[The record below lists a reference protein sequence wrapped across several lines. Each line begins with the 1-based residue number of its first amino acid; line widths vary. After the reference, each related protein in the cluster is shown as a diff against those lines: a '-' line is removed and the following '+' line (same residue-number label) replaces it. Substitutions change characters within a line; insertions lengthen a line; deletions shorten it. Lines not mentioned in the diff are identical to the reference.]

1 MVFCVQFLKNYP
13 KHMKKILSAAAI
25 IILCLSSILAQKL
38 THVQGEF
45 LIKPVVGVDVKK
57 WAKEW
62 QYFNGTETQFKIQE
76 QVSEPLNVW
85 RCTFDFA
92 KVHEYK
98 FLETIRLDSQIETVQ
113 FNHLME
119 SRSTVPNDI
128 QFDLQW
134 WHFNVGQSTAKI
146 GEDLDSDLA
155 WDLATGG
162 VTATGDT
169 IVVCIIDDG
178 LSLTHPDF
186 GNNIWVNRA
195 EIPGNNKDDDN
206 NGYVDDYR
214 GWNIVFNNDV
224 IDNKTTHGTPIAGII
239 GAKGNNGIGI
249 AGINWNVK
257 LMMVAGVPETEAQAL
272 AAYSYPLTMRKRYNA
287 SNGAQGAFVVA
298 TNSSW
303 GTPNTFPDDAPLWC
317 AVYDSLGYQ
326 GILNTAAVPNSNTDV
341 EEKGDLPTLC
351 PSDFLIT
358 VTNIDQ
364 QGKLFQDAA
373 YGTTSVDLGA
383 YGEKVWSTTSPDT
396 YGNVTGTSYAT
407 PQVAGAIALLYSV
420 PCQNFAALYK
430 SDPKAAALFAQQYIL
445 QGVTLDGGL
454 FHFTVTGGKLNLH
467 KPLQLLRAACAECFP
482 PTSLAVTNITDKSA
496 TLNWLKNAEIT
507 RVDVRWRAIGAANW
521 IEIANASSPLILN
534 NLLACTEYEFQLN
547 AYCGGE
553 ALGYNK
559 STTFKTD
566 GCCTAPADPQVSFI
580 GGTIANIRWNK
591 VLAASSYALQLRVKG
606 TQNWQTF
613 TTSNTTLLLNN
624 LIACTEY
631 DLQLA
636 SLCNGTLSAYSD
648 IYNFQTPNC
657 GACRDLQYCVPRN
670 LNASDEWIA
679 SVKLNTL
686 TNTSGSNEGYG
697 DYTGMMPTKLSLG
710 KNYEIELK
718 PGFSGVPYSE
728 YFIVWM
734 DFNQDGIFTTEEKV
748 FESGSLEP
756 VRKGSVA
763 IPANAKLGVTRM
775 RVAMQFFSAGGPC
788 SFNTSNSGAEVEDY
802 CVEIVQTTD
811 VEDVAQIFAIHVFP
825 NPVHTQLTVELNLPI
840 LPAQAV
846 LDMMNPT
853 GMVLQCKP
861 LEHLHPGVQSII
873 WNVKDLPAGLY
884 FIRYQDDNGIIL
896 TKKII
901 KQ

>member
-1 MVFCVQFLKNYP
+1 
-13 KHMKKILSAAAI
+13 MKKFLSAIAI
-25 IILCLSSILAQKL
+25 IILCTSVIFAQKL
-38 THVQGEF
+38 THVQGE
-45 LIKPVVGVDVKK
+45 LLVKPLAGVDFKK

-62 QYFNGTETQFKIQE
+62 QYFNGTETQFRIQE
-76 QVSEPLNVW
+76 QISEPLNIW
-85 RCTFDFA
+85 RCTFDFT
-92 KVHEYK
+92 KINEYK
-98 FLETIRLDSQIETVQ
+98 LLNAIRLDENIQMAQ
-113 FNHLME
+113 FNHLIE
-119 SRSTVPNDI
+119 PRSTVPNDV

-155 WDLATGG
+155 WDITTGG
-162 VTATGDT
+162 VTAAGDT

-178 LSLTHPDF
+178 LSLTHSDF

-195 EIPGNNKDDDN
+195 EIPGNGKDDDN

-224 IDNKTTHGTPIAGII
+224 INNITTHGTPIAGII
-239 GAKGNNGIGI
+239 GAKGNNGVGI
-249 AGINWNVK
+249 AGVNWNVK

-287 SNGAQGAFVVA
+287 SNGTQGAFVVA

-303 GTPNTFPDDAPLWC
+303 GTPNAFPADAPLWC
-317 AVYDSLGYQ
+317 AVYDSLGNQ
-326 GILNTAAVPNSNTDV
+326 GILNASAVPNSNTDV

-364 QGKLFQDAA
+364 QGTLFQEAA

-383 YGEKVWSTTSPDT
+383 YGEKVWSTTSPDA
-396 YGNVTGTSYAT
+396 YGNVTGTSYAA
-407 PQVAGAIALLYSV
+407 PQVAGAVALLYST
-420 PCQNFAALYK
+420 PCRNFAALYK
-430 SDPKAAALFAQQYIL
+430 SDPKTAALFARQFIL
-445 QGVTLDGGL
+445 QGITLDGGL
-454 FHFTVTGGKLNLH
+454 FHLTVTGGKLNLY
-467 KPLQLLRAACAECFP
+467 KPLQLLSAACAECFP

-496 TLNWLKNAEIT
+496 MLSWLKNAEIT
-507 RVDVRWRAIGAANW
+507 RVDLRWRAVGAANW
-521 IEIANASSPLILN
+521 IEITNVNSPVTLN

-566 GCCTAPADPQVSFI
+566 GCCTAPTDPQVSFI

-591 VLAASSYALQLRVKG
+591 VLAANSYALQLRVKG
-606 TQNWQTF
+606 TQNWQTYS
-613 TTSNTTLLLNN
+613 TTNTSLLLNN
-624 LIACTEY
+624 LTVCTEY

-636 SLCNGTLSAYSD
+636 SLCNGILSDYSI

-657 GACRDLQYCVPRN
+657 GACRDLQYCIPNN

-679 SVKLNTL
+679 AVKLNTL
-686 TNTSGSNEGYG
+686 TNTSASNEGYG
-697 DYTGMMPTKLSLG
+697 NYTGMMPTKLSLG
-710 KNYEIELK
+710 KKYDIELK

-728 YFIVWM
+728 YFIVWI
-734 DFNQDGIFTTEEKV
+734 DFNQDGIFVSEEKIY
-748 FESGSLEP
+748 EDGGIDTL
-756 VRKGSVA
+756 RKGTIT
-763 IPANAKLGVTRM
+763 IPATAKLGVTRM
-775 RVAMQFFSAGGPC
+775 RVAMQFFSPGGPC

-802 CVEIVQTTD
+802 CVEIVQTTGI
-811 VEDVAQIFAIHVFP
+811 EDVVQGAALHVFP
-825 NPVHTQLTVELNLPI
+825 NPAHAQLTIELNLPTR
-840 LPAQAV
+840 PAQAV
-846 LDMMNPT
+846 LEIISPT
-853 GMVLQCKP
+853 GMILQRRS
-861 LEHLHPGVQSII
+861 LDDLLPGIQNIT
-873 WNVKDLPAGLY
+873 WDVKKLSAGLY
-884 FIRYQDDNGIIL
+884 FIRYQDDTGAIL
-896 TKKII
+896 IKKII